1 MELHALVTVT
11 ATMPLP
17 DNLPREGW
25 RVIGHLDRDRLT
37 IARRG
42 RRVDVYCSQVAAL

>member
-1 MELHALVTVT
+1 MEIHTLVTVT
-11 ATMPLP
+11 ADMPLP

-37 IARRG
+37 IARSG
-42 RRVDVYCSQVAAL
+42 RRMEVYSNQVEAN